1 MHMVVGS
8 SMEMSNLSVVISSKK
23 NLSLFS
29 SSHPMLIAPQPGIE
43 PKSIHAGILTGS
55 ILYKSCAGNHS
66 HYDYMSAGGC
76 FIKKTAFFLMN
87 EKTPAHPLAFIW
99 ILNLGEGVLV

>member
-1 MHMVVGS
+1 
-8 SMEMSNLSVVISSKK
+8 
-23 NLSLFS
+23 
-29 SSHPMLIAPQPGIE
+29 MLIAPQPGIE

-66 HYDYMSAGGC
+66 HYDYMSAGSC

-99 ILNLGEGVLV
+99 FLNLGEGVLV

>member
-8 SMEMSNLSVVISSKK
+8 SMEIGNLSVVISSKR
-23 NLSLFS
+23 NLSLFPG
-29 SSHPMLIAPQPGIE
+29 SHPMLIAPQPGIE

-55 ILYKSCAGNHS
+55 ILCKSCAGNHS
-66 HYDYMSAGGC
+66 HYDYMSAVGC

-87 EKTPAHPLAFIW
+87 EKTPAYPLAFIW
-99 ILNLGEGVLV
+99 FLPL